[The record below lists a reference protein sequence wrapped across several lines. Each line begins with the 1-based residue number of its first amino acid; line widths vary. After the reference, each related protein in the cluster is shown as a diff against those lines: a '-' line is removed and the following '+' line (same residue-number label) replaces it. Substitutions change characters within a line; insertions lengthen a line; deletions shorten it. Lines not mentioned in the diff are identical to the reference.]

1 MLTCKLR
8 PQNPNRRIFNPA
20 VMAWGTACV
29 SGLTRVYKWKCEIW
43 VWPWSVISQHE
54 GISLNLW
61 FATEK
66 KKKICKK
73 TVSAAVPA
81 IQSTS
86 SDQSRIQQCCSYGI
100 KKKKASLSA
109 LRLKG
114 LREPESS
121 QSSAK
126 YTRELSHNVLSAH
139 FPSHHDATQTVI
151 RIKPGGL
158 FAFLCCAIYHRWS
171 RCFEAHFGI

>member
-8 PQNPNRRIFNPA
+8 PQNPNRKIFNPA

-54 GISLNLW
+54 GISLNLQL
-61 FATEK
+61 

-86 SDQSRIQQCCSYGI
+86 SDQSGIQQCCSYGI
-100 KKKKASLSA
+100 KKRLPFLRCDSRACVSPSLLKAQQNTPENFLIMCFLHISL
-109 LRLKG
+109 LTTMRLK
-114 LREPESS
+114 LLYE
-121 QSSAK
+121 
-126 YTRELSHNVLSAH
+126 
-139 FPSHHDATQTVI
+139 
-151 RIKPGGL
+151 
-158 FAFLCCAIYHRWS
+158 
-171 RCFEAHFGI
+171 